1 MGVDCIALTKKYFEV
16 WNAHDV
22 PGIKALHAPQSTLT
36 DWDGSHGPTNEDVA
50 NGIAGIWKA
59 VPKIK
64 IDIQNIFTCADAP
77 TCVVNILVVVDES
90 TTLNVCDVF
99 EFDADGL
106 VVSLKAYKA

>member
-1 MGVDCIALTKKYFEV
+1 MSQIYRRVICGRFRDRRSECGLLRSRP
-16 WNAHDV
+16 DL
-22 PGIKALHAPQSTLT
+22 GRL
-36 DWDGSHGPTNEDVA
+36 
-50 NGIAGIWKA
+50 AGIWKA
-59 VPKIK
+59 VPKIT